1 MADVPAVGAGVTLV
15 AGLASPGE
23 FDAGGTLVQAAK
35 DAMTSSAI
43 KVLFFLMRFL
53 SKREIVYNILIY
65 HVING

>member
-15 AGLASPGE
+15 AGFASSGE
-23 FDAGGTLVQAAK
+23 FDAGGTLVQAAR
-35 DAMTSSAI
+35 DAITSSEI
-43 KVLFFLMRFL
+43 KILFFLIRFL